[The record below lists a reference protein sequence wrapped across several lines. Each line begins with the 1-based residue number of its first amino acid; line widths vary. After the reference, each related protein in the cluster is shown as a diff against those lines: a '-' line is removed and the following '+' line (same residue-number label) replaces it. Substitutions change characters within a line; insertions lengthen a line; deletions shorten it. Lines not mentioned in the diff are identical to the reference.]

1 MDANAVENHLVG
13 VELQLVELV
22 EQQNRAEAQ
31 GELEQARALQDQIDA
46 LHREMAATAE
56 SIEPS

>member
-22 EQQNRAEAQ
+22 EQQKRAETQ
-31 GELEQARALQDQIDA
+31 GEPEKARALQEQIDA
-46 LHREMAATAE
+46 LPREMAITAE
-56 SIEPS
+56 AIEPA

>member
-22 EQQNRAEAQ
+22 EQQKRAEVQ
-31 GELEQARALQDQIDA
+31 GETAVSRQLQSQIDA
-46 LHREMAATAE
+46 LHRELAATAE
-56 SIEPS
+56 GLEP

>member
-22 EQQNRAEAQ
+22 EQQKRAEAQ
-31 GELEQARALQDQIDA
+31 GDTGQARALQDQIDA
-46 LHREMAATAE
+46 LHRELAATAE
-56 SIEPS
+56 SIGPG

>member
-22 EQQNRAEAQ
+22 EQQKRAEIQ
-31 GELEQARALQDQIDA
+31 GETCLARELQSQIDA
-46 LHREMAATAE
+46 LHWELAATAGAVE
-56 SIEPS
+56 RS